1 MLFIKVWQNY
11 SFFLIY
17 ANFATFFM
25 LFQVFHP
32 CFIHF
37 TADLNDIS
45 KECINS
51 LFKQS
56 RLESYFASGVAGDAF
71 VLAVEFDLV
80 VVQLVFARENGIDDL
95 LAGNVL
101 YLSA

>member
-1 MLFIKVWQNY
+1 MFGDAFESALCKSNK
-11 SFFLIY
+11 SRPFFRWYRALS
-17 ANFATFFM
+17 
-25 LFQVFHP
+25 LVQQVLRVYFK
-32 CFIHF
+32 
-37 TADLNDIS
+37 IS
-45 KECINS
+45 LYKS

-56 RLESYFASGVAGDAF
+56 RLESYFASGVAGDTF

-95 LAGNVL
+95 LAGDVL

>member
-17 ANFATFFM
+17 ANFATFF
-25 LFQVFHP
+25 LCFLRY
-32 CFIHF
+32 FIHF

-45 KECINS
+45 KECINR

-80 VVQLVFARENGIDDL
+80 VVQLVFARKNGIDDL
-95 LAGNVL
+95 LAGDVL